1 MLKSYTYPISFQN
14 PCLQGW
20 KKISFQWPS
29 FLSTGRHQSPLIKS
43 RKMPINIPAFAYREM
58 LAHTSGILELRILLH
73 LCNFPS
79 VELLTYIF
87 VCLAELL
94 CAHVHGKNE
103 VDKFIRGYLMRK
115 HSFGLLNLP
124 IFTKL
129 FSNSKLFSD
138 LSNFSNVCQC
148 IVVKHVICAGLSDQS
163 AKFVQAET

>member
-115 HSFGLLNLP
+115 HKSWPFGLLNLP

-138 LSNFSNVCQC
+138 LSNFSNVC
-148 IVVKHVICAGLSDQS
+148 
-163 AKFVQAET
+163 